1 MKYLPCPETTRVK
14 KNFIKVF
21 KCCRLKAI
29 TKAIF
34 YILNF
39 LDITLGLRNN
49 TSETYKKPVIY
60 PVNIDKS
67 YNHRKQILR
76 ELPKS
81 ISKILSN
88 LLSNN

>member
-1 MKYLPCPETTRVK
+1 MKYLSCPETARVK
-14 KNFIKVF
+14 KNFIKMF

-29 TKAIF
+29 TKANF

-49 TSETYKKPVIY
+49 TCETYKKSVSY

-67 YNHRKQILR
+67 YNHPKQILR

-81 ISKILSN
+81 ISKRLSN